1 MKLELSTTSFEDYL
15 KDKHLESEPMLLDDD
30 IPEAFDSW
38 LEAQDQI
45 TINAHAQ
52 LYAHAQGKLLAEAY
66 IKEQG
71 IE

>member
-45 TINAHAQ
+45 TIKAHAS
-52 LYAHAQGKLLAEAY
+52 LYAHKQGKLLAEAY